1 MGRVHAQKL
10 AAYWLTS
17 VGSLA
22 MQYSFSVIFVDLLVA
37 FDSTRAATA
46 AVGSLSAGLMDGFGV
61 VSGRAIARRGEV
73 VCGAI
78 GALLS
83 GLGLIASS
91 QCQTLWQLYVTYG
104 VMLGVGQSLGLY
116 SGVIAC
122 NKWFPENTALASG
135 FANSGAGVG
144 PFAIPFLWAAL
155 KRTTNGCRGARA
167 ALGAMV
173 FAVLFAGA
181 LGLAPPPPSSE
192 KRASV
197 SRIEVSAV
205 PGVRRLMRTTFIF
218 GFGFWIPA
226 VHIVRYGLDRD
237 LSRRRAESLLLYL
250 GAGALTMRV
259 PVGALADRCGRS
271 RVYSGVC
278 LTYAVALAVTP
289 VWERSYE
296 GLAVFSFLCGSC
308 IGSLLSLSATLVV
321 DVAEVSDP
329 DALAR
334 ASGLICAF
342 LGVGGTLG
350 PVIAGAFYDAYE
362 TYLPGFYFGACA
374 LALAALS
381 VHVEAKPPDEAATTP
396 SVVV

>member
-1 MGRVHAQKL
+1 MA
-10 AAYWLTS
+10 WN
-17 VGSLA
+17 
-22 MQYSFSVIFVDLLVA
+22 
-37 FDSTRAATA
+37 
-46 AVGSLSAGLMDGFGV
+46 
-61 VSGRAIARRGEV
+61 RR
-73 VCGAI
+73 
-78 GALLS
+78 
-83 GLGLIASS
+83 
-91 QCQTLWQLYVTYG
+91 
-104 VMLGVGQSLGLY
+104 
-116 SGVIAC
+116 
-122 NKWFPENTALASG
+122 
-135 FANSGAGVG
+135 
-144 PFAIPFLWAAL
+144 
-155 KRTTNGCRGARA
+155 ARA
-167 ALGAMV
+167 Q
-173 FAVLFAGA
+173 
-181 LGLAPPPPSSE
+181 
-192 KRASV
+192 
-197 SRIEVSAV
+197 
-205 PGVRRLMRTTFIF
+205 
-218 GFGFWIPA
+218 

-271 RVYSGVC
+271 RVYSAVC
-278 LTYAVALAVTP
+278 LTYAVALACTCVKTLRHRSDAVIGATSRRWRGARNLISTQAVTP

-374 LALAALS
+374 LALAAIS
-381 VHVEAKPPDEAATTP
+381 VHVEAKPPDE
-396 SVVV
+396 VVSNSFVV

>member
-1 MGRVHAQKL
+1 
-10 AAYWLTS
+10 
-17 VGSLA
+17 
-22 MQYSFSVIFVDLLVA
+22 MQQ
-37 FDSTRAATA
+37 
-46 AVGSLSAGLMDGFGV
+46 V
-61 VSGRAIARRGEV
+61 V
-73 VCGAI
+73 
-78 GALLS
+78 
-83 GLGLIASS
+83 
-91 QCQTLWQLYVTYG
+91 
-104 VMLGVGQSLGLY
+104 
-116 SGVIAC
+116 
-122 NKWFPENTALASG
+122 PENTALASG

-155 KRTTNGCRGARA
+155 KRETGGWRGALA

-192 KRASV
+192 KRAPV
-197 SRIEVSAV
+197 SPIAVSAV

-296 GLAVFSFLCGSC
+296 GLAVFSVLCGSC

-321 DVAEVSDP
+321 DVREVRDP

-362 TYLPGFYFGACA
+362 TYLPGFYFGAGA
-374 LALAALS
+374 LALAAIS
-381 VHVEAKPPDEAATTP
+381 VHVEAKPQDEAATA